1 MSAAAKIRG
10 KMLTR
15 EQRREKIQT
24 VFRVASGNF
33 LEMYDFMIFGYFSAA
48 IGRAYF
54 PASSEFA
61 SLMFSM
67 TTFAVGFMVRPLGAI
82 FLGAYID
89 HIGRRKGL
97 LLTLALMSVGTLTIA
112 LVPGYETIG
121 LFAPIVVVLGR
132 LCQGFSAG
140 VELGGVSVYLSEIAT
155 PGHKG
160 FYVSWQSASQQ
171 VAVVFAGVLG
181 YALSNL
187 MPPEEL
193 QAWGWRIP
201 LIVGCLIIPFIY
213 MIRRTLQE
221 TEEFA
226 ARKHHPTPS
235 EVYASMLT
243 HWRIVLT
250 GVAMVLMTTVSFYT
264 ITAYTPTFGMNI
276 LKLSQSD
283 ALLVTLCVGVSNLI
297 WLPLMGSLSDR
308 IGRRPLLLSFAAL
321 AILTAYPAMTWLVS
335 QPSFSKL
342 LVVELWLSFI
352 YASYNGAMVVH
363 LTEIVPSEV
372 RTAGFS
378 LAYSLATTIGGSTPA
393 IVTFLIHETGN
404 RAIPGAWLSVAAA
417 IAFVSA
423 WITRPRKADAQ
434 KEPSLNRR

>member
-1 MSAAAKIRG
+1 
-10 KMLTR
+10 MLTPQ
-15 EQRREKIQT
+15 QRMEKIKT

-54 PASSEFA
+54 PSSSEFA

-67 TTFAVGFMVRPLGAI
+67 TTFAVGFMMRPLGAI

-97 LLTLALMSVGTLTIA
+97 LVTLLLMSVGTLTIA
-112 LVPGYETIG
+112 TVPGYASIG
-121 LFAPIVVVLGR
+121 LFAPILVVLGR

-155 PGHKG
+155 PGRKG

-181 YALSNL
+181 YALSSL
-187 MPPEEL
+187 MPPEAL
-193 QAWGWRIP
+193 DAWGWRIP

-226 ARKHHPTPS
+226 ARKHHPTS
-235 EVYASMLT
+235 AEIYRSMLL
-243 HWRIVLT
+243 HWRILLT

-264 ITAYTPTFGMNI
+264 ITAYTPTFGKSI

-283 ALLVTLCVGVSNLI
+283 ALLVTLCVGISNLI
-297 WLPLMGSLSDR
+297 WLPLMGALSDR
-308 IGRRPLLLSFAAL
+308 VGRRPLLLSFAGIAV
-321 AILTAYPAMTWLVS
+321 LTAYPAMAWLVE
-335 QPSFSKL
+335 QPSFVKL
-342 LVVELWLSFI
+342 LCVELWLSFI
-352 YASYNGAMVVH
+352 YAGYNGAMVVH
-363 LTEIVPSEV
+363 LTEIVPVAV

-378 LAYSLATTIGGSTPA
+378 LAYSLATTIGGSTPV
-393 IVTFLIHETGN
+393 IVTYLIHETGN
-404 RAIPGAWLSVAAA
+404 RAMPGAWLSLAAGL
-417 IAFVSA
+417 AFITA
-423 WITRPRKADAQ
+423 HITRPRKANIASKAMIDPAG
-434 KEPSLNRR
+434 

>member
-1 MSAAAKIRG
+1 
-10 KMLTR
+10 
-15 EQRREKIQT
+15 
-24 VFRVASGNF
+24 
-33 LEMYDFMIFGYFSAA
+33 MYDFMIFGYFSAA

-82 FLGAYID
+82 FLGGYID

-97 LLTLALMSVGTLTIA
+97 LLTLTLMSVGTLTIA

-121 LFAPIVVVLGR
+121 LFAPLVVVLGR

-160 FYVSWQSASQQ
+160 FYVSWQSGSQQ

-187 MPPEEL
+187 MPPEALE
-193 QAWGWRIP
+193 AWGWRIP
-201 LIVGCLIIPFIY
+201 LIVGCMIIPFIY
-213 MIRRTLQE
+213 IIRRTLQE

-235 EVYASMLT
+235 EIYASMLV
-243 HWRIVLT
+243 HWRIVTT

-264 ITAYTPTFGMNI
+264 ITAYTPTFGKNI

-283 ALLVTLCVGVSNLI
+283 ALLVTLCVGLSNLI

-308 IGRRPLLLSFAAL
+308 IGRRPLLLSFAGV
-321 AILTAYPAMTWLVS
+321 AILTAYPTMAWLVNE
-335 QPSFSKL
+335 PSFNKL
-342 LVVELWLSFI
+342 LMVELWLSFI
-352 YASYNGAMVVH
+352 YAGYNGAMVVH
-363 LTEIVPSEV
+363 LTEIVPVEV

-393 IVTFLIHETGN
+393 IVTYLIHETGN
-404 RAIPGAWLSVAAA
+404 RAMPGAWMSVAAA

-423 WITRPRKADAQ
+423 WVTRPRRADIKGEA
-434 KEPSLNRR
+434 SLICKD

>member
-1 MSAAAKIRG
+1 
-10 KMLTR
+10 MLTPP
-15 EQRREKIQT
+15 QRKEKLHSVI
-24 VFRVASGNF
+24 RVASGNF

-160 FYVSWQSASQQ
+160 FYVSWQSGSQQ

-181 YALSNL
+181 YALSNVL
-187 MPPEEL
+187 PRDQL
-193 QAWGWRIP
+193 DAWGWRIP
-201 LIVGCLIIPFIY
+201 LIVGCMIIPFIY
-213 MIRRTLQE
+213 MIRRTLRE
-221 TEEFA
+221 TEEFT

-235 EVYASMLT
+235 EIYASMLK
-243 HWRIVLT
+243 HWRIVIT

-264 ITAYTPTFGMNI
+264 ITAYTPTFGKNI
-276 LKLSQSD
+276 LNLSQSD

-308 IGRRPLLLSFAAL
+308 IGRRPLLLSFAAI
-321 AILTAYPAMTWLVS
+321 AVLTAYPSMAWLVD
-335 QPSFSKL
+335 QPSFVKL
-342 LVVELWLSFI
+342 LMVELWLSFI
-352 YASYNGAMVVH
+352 YAGYNGAMVVH
-363 LTEIVPSEV
+363 LTEIVPVAV

-393 IVTFLIHETGN
+393 IVTYLIHETGN
-404 RAIPGAWLSVAAA
+404 RAMPGAWLSVAAA
-417 IAFVSA
+417 IAFFSA
-423 WITRPRKADAQ
+423 WISRPRKADAE
-434 KEPSLNRR
+434 KETPLNPSVRPSSN

>member
-1 MSAAAKIRG
+1 
-10 KMLTR
+10 
-15 EQRREKIQT
+15 
-24 VFRVASGNF
+24 
-33 LEMYDFMIFGYFSAA
+33 
-48 IGRAYF
+48 
-54 PASSEFA
+54 
-61 SLMFSM
+61 
-67 TTFAVGFMVRPLGAI
+67 
-82 FLGAYID
+82 
-89 HIGRRKGL
+89 
-97 LLTLALMSVGTLTIA
+97 GTLTIA
-112 LVPGYETIG
+112 LVPGYEAIG
-121 LFAPIVVVLGR
+121 FFAPLIVVLGR

-160 FYVSWQSASQQ
+160 FYVSWQSGSQQ

-181 YALSNL
+181 YALAHTL
-187 MPPEEL
+187 APADL

-201 LIVGCLIIPFIY
+201 LIIGCLIIPFIY

-235 EVYASMLT
+235 QIYASMLL

-264 ITAYTPTFGMNI
+264 ITAYTPTFGKEV

-283 ALLVTLCVGVSNLI
+283 ALLVTLCVGLSNLF

-308 IGRRPLLLSFAAL
+308 LGRRPLLVTFAVLAL
-321 AILTAYPAMTWLVS
+321 LTAYPAMAWLVDA
-335 QPSFSKL
+335 PSFARL
-342 LVVELWLSFI
+342 LTVELWLSFL

-363 LTEIVPSEV
+363 LTEIVPATV

-378 LAYSLATTIGGSTPA
+378 LAYSLATTVGGSTPA
-393 IVTFLIHETGN
+393 IVTYLIHATGN
-404 RAIPGAWLSVAAA
+404 RAMPGAWLSVAAA
-417 IAFVSA
+417 IALLGA
-423 WITRPRKADAQ
+423 WASKPAAVGASVAENPVLT
-434 KEPSLNRR
+434 

>member
-1 MSAAAKIRG
+1 
-10 KMLTR
+10 MLTP
-15 EQRREKIQT
+15 EQRREKIRT

-97 LLTLALMSVGTLTIA
+97 LLTLGLMSVGTLTIA

-121 LFAPIVVVLGR
+121 LFAPILVVLGR

-140 VELGGVSVYLSEIAT
+140 VELGRVSVYLSEIAT

-160 FYVSWQSASQQ
+160 FYVSWQSGSQQ

-187 MPPEEL
+187 MPPEAL
-193 QAWGWRIP
+193 TAWGWRIP

-226 ARKHHPTPS
+226 ARKHHPTPAQI
-235 EVYASMLT
+235 YASMLT
-243 HWRIVLT
+243 HWRIVVT

-264 ITAYTPTFGMNI
+264 ITAYTPTFGKNI

-283 ALLVTLCVGVSNLI
+283 ALLVTLCVGLSNFV

-308 IGRRPLLLSFAAL
+308 VGRRPLLLGFAGI
-321 AILTAYPAMTWLVS
+321 AILTAYPAMAWLVD
-335 QPSFSKL
+335 QPSFVKL
-342 LVVELWLSFI
+342 LIVELWLSFI
-352 YASYNGAMVVH
+352 YAGYNGAMVVH
-363 LTEIVPSEV
+363 LTEIVPVAV

-393 IVTFLIHETGN
+393 IVTYLIHETGN
-404 RAIPGAWLSVAAA
+404 RAMPGAWLSMAAA
-417 IAFVSA
+417 IALLST
-423 WITRPRKADAQ
+423 WMSRPRKD
-434 KEPSLNRR
+434 ERRQLSVGRGAAGRGTA

>member
-1 MSAAAKIRG
+1 
-10 KMLTR
+10 MLTA
-15 EQRREKIQT
+15 EQRRAKIKT

-97 LLTLALMSVGTLTIA
+97 LATLALMSVGTLTIA
-112 LVPGYETIG
+112 LVPGYQTIG
-121 LFAPIVVVLGR
+121 LFAPIIVVLGR

-155 PGHKG
+155 PRHKG
-160 FYVSWQSASQQ
+160 FYVSWQSGSQQ

-181 YALSNL
+181 VALSNL
-187 MPPEEL
+187 MPPEQL

-213 MIRRTLQE
+213 LIRRTLQE
-221 TEEFA
+221 TDEFA
-226 ARKHHPTPS
+226 ARSHHPTPA
-235 EVYASMLT
+235 EVYAGVLSN
-243 HWRIVLT
+243 WRIVVT
-250 GVAMVLMTTVSFYT
+250 GVAMVVMTTVSFYT
-264 ITAYTPTFGMNI
+264 ITAYTPTFGKDI
-276 LKLSQSD
+276 LHLTQSD
-283 ALLVTLCVGVSNLI
+283 SLLVTLLVGLSNLF
-297 WLPLMGSLSDR
+297 WLPVMGSLSDR
-308 IGRRPLLLSFAAL
+308 VGRRPLLIVFAVA

-335 QPSFSKL
+335 DPTFAKL
-342 LVVELWLSFI
+342 LIVELWLSFI

-363 LTEIVPSEV
+363 LTEIVPAEV

-378 LAYSLATTIGGSTPA
+378 VAYSLATTVGGSTPA
-393 IVTFLIHETGN
+393 IVTYLIHETGN
-404 RAIPGAWLSVAAA
+404 RAMPGAWLSLAAGVALVA
-417 IAFVSA
+417 IWMS
-423 WITRPRKADAQ
+423 RPVKSVAPKPLGVAV
-434 KEPSLNRR
+434 

>member
-1 MSAAAKIRG
+1 
-10 KMLTR
+10 MLTPA
-15 EQRREKIQT
+15 QRREKIQT
-24 VFRVASGNF
+24 VFRVSSGNF

-61 SLMFSM
+61 SLMLSM

-97 LLTLALMSVGTLTIA
+97 LVTLALMSVGTLTIA

-160 FYVSWQSASQQ
+160 FYVSWQSGSQQ

-181 YALSNL
+181 YSLSNL
-187 MPPEEL
+187 MPPD
-193 QAWGWRIP
+193 QMHAWGWRIP
-201 LIVGCLIIPFIY
+201 LIVGCMIIPFIY
-213 MIRRTLQE
+213 MIRRTLRE

-235 EVYASMLT
+235 EIYASMLI

-264 ITAYTPTFGMNI
+264 ITAYTPTFGKNI

-283 ALLVTLCVGVSNLI
+283 ALLVTLCVGLSNLM

-308 IGRRPLLLSFAAL
+308 IGRRPLLLSFAGI
-321 AILTAYPAMTWLVS
+321 AILTAYPTMAWLVD
-335 QPSFSKL
+335 QPSFVRL
-342 LVVELWLSFI
+342 LMVELWLSFI
-352 YASYNGAMVVH
+352 YAGYNGAMVVH
-363 LTEIVPSEV
+363 LTEIVPVAV

-393 IVTFLIHETGN
+393 IVTYLIHETGN
-404 RAIPGAWLSVAAA
+404 RAMPGAWLSVAAA
-417 IAFVSA
+417 IAFFSA
-423 WITRPRKADAQ
+423 WITRPRKADARAT
-434 KEPSLNRR
+434 PLDPAVGSSPN

>member
-1 MSAAAKIRG
+1 
-10 KMLTR
+10 MLTLD
-15 EQRREKIQT
+15 QRKDKIQT
-24 VFRVASGNF
+24 VFRVSSGNF
-33 LEMYDFMIFGYFSAA
+33 LEMYDFMVFGYFSAA

-54 PASSEFA
+54 PTSSEFA

-97 LLTLALMSVGTLTIA
+97 LLTLALMSIGTLTIA
-112 LVPGYETIG
+112 LAPGYETIG
-121 LFAPIVVVLGR
+121 LFAPIIVVLGR

-187 MPPEEL
+187 MPPDQL

-201 LIVGCLIIPFIY
+201 LIVGCVIIPFIY

-221 TEEFA
+221 TDEFA
-226 ARKHHPTPS
+226 ARKHHPTPG
-235 EVYASMLT
+235 EIYASMLV
-243 HWRIVLT
+243 HWRIVII

-264 ITAYTPTFGMNI
+264 ITAYTPTFGRNI

-283 ALLVTLCVGVSNLI
+283 ALLVTLCVGLSNLI

-308 IGRRPLLLSFAAL
+308 IGRRPLLLFFAGTAL
-321 AILTAYPAMTWLVS
+321 LTAYPAMAWLVDE
-335 QPSFSKL
+335 PTFAKL
-342 LVVELWLSFI
+342 LIVELWLSLI
-352 YASYNGAMVVH
+352 YAGYNGAMVVH
-363 LTEIVPSEV
+363 LTELVPVAV

-378 LAYSLATTIGGSTPA
+378 LAYSLATTIGGSTPV
-393 IVTFLIHETGN
+393 IVTYLIHETGN
-404 RAIPGAWLSVAAA
+404 RAMPGAWLSVAAA
-417 IAFVSA
+417 IAFLSA
-423 WITRPRKADAQ
+423 WMSRPRKASLAQ
-434 KEPSLNRR
+434 AAAARRPSR

>member
-1 MSAAAKIRG
+1 
-10 KMLTR
+10 MLTPS
-15 EQRREKIQT
+15 QRKEKVKT
-24 VFRVASGNF
+24 VIRVSSGNF
-33 LEMYDFMIFGYFSAA
+33 LEMYDFMVFGYFSAA

-54 PASSEFA
+54 PTSSEFA

-67 TTFAVGFMVRPLGAI
+67 TTFAVGFMVRPLGAV

-121 LFAPIVVVLGR
+121 LFAPILVVLGR

-160 FYVSWQSASQQ
+160 FYVSWQSGSQQ
-171 VAVVFAGVLG
+171 VAVAFAGILG
-181 YALSNL
+181 YALSSW
-187 MPPEEL
+187 MPPEAL

-221 TEEFA
+221 TEEFS
-226 ARKHHPTPS
+226 ARKHHPSPS
-235 EVYASMLT
+235 EIYASMLL
-243 HWRIVLT
+243 HWRIILI

-264 ITAYTPTFGMNI
+264 ITAYTPTFGRSI
-276 LKLSQSD
+276 LHLSQSD
-283 ALLVTLCVGVSNLI
+283 SLLVTLCVGVSNLL

-308 IGRRPLLLSFAAL
+308 LGRRPLLLAFAAV
-321 AILTAYPAMTWLVS
+321 AILTAYPAMAWLVHA
-335 QPSFSKL
+335 PTFPKL
-342 LVVELWLSFI
+342 LMVELWLSFL
-352 YASYNGAMVVH
+352 YAGYNGAMVVH
-363 LTEIVPSEV
+363 LTEIVPAEV

-378 LAYSLATTIGGSTPA
+378 VAYSLATTIGGSTPV
-393 IVTFLIHETGN
+393 IVTYLIHESGN
-404 RAIPGAWLSVAAA
+404 RAMPGAWLSLAAA
-417 IAFVSA
+417 IAFLSA
-423 WITRPRKADAQ
+423 WFSRPPRIGLARSA
-434 KEPSLNRR
+434 EPVPGARTG

>member
-1 MSAAAKIRG
+1 MQ
-10 KMLTR
+10 MLTSQ
-15 EQRREKIQT
+15 QRKEKLKT
-24 VFRVASGNF
+24 VVRVASGNF
-33 LEMYDFMIFGYFSAA
+33 LEMYDFMVFGYFSAA

-61 SLMFSM
+61 SLMFSL
-67 TTFAVGFMVRPLGAI
+67 TTFAVGFMMRPLGAI

-97 LLTLALMSVGTLTIA
+97 LVTLSLMSIGTLTIA

-121 LFAPIVVVLGR
+121 FFAPILVVLGR

-160 FYVSWQSASQQ
+160 FYVSWQSGSQQ
-171 VAVVFAGVLG
+171 VAVAFAGVLG

-187 MPPEEL
+187 MPPEALE
-193 QAWGWRIP
+193 AWGWRIP
-201 LIVGCLIIPFIY
+201 LIVGCLIVPFIY

-221 TEEFA
+221 TDEFA
-226 ARKHHPTPS
+226 ARKHHPSPS
-235 EVYASMLT
+235 EIYASLLT
-243 HWRIVLT
+243 HWRIIFT
-250 GVAMVLMTTVSFYT
+250 GVALVLMTTVSFYT
-264 ITAYTPTFGMNI
+264 ITAYTPTFGKNI

-297 WLPLMGSLSDR
+297 WLPLMGALSDR
-308 IGRRPLLLSFAAL
+308 IGRRPLLLFFSGI
-321 AILTAYPAMTWLVS
+321 AILTAYPAMSWLVNEA
-335 QPSFSKL
+335 SFARL
-342 LVVELWLSFI
+342 LAVELWLSFI
-352 YASYNGAMVVH
+352 YAGYNGAMVVH
-363 LTEIVPSEV
+363 LTEIVPVAV

-378 LAYSLATTIGGSTPA
+378 LAYSLATTIGGSTPVIA
-393 IVTFLIHETGN
+393 TYLIHETGN
-404 RAIPGAWLSVAAA
+404 RAMPGAWLSLAAA

-423 WITRPRKADAQ
+423 WVTRPRKDAGPQ
-434 KEPSLNRR
+434 STQLNQSISSPST